1 MIFLIFFF
9 ILVPLNCSQNQNK
22 YPKKTKYSEL
32 NPLFN
37 QSRDARNINT
47 QYSELNP
54 LVNKTIKSGYSSNDR
69 SIRNSESPRPRNQT
83 DIKNNKIYKSI
94 ENLRSF
100 KQSNRFAEIRSK
112 QRNKEKTE
120 QRKPNQKPTYARG
133 EKKKSK
139 GKKAAPSNR
148 NSTKVNN
155 RKRIKPIVHI
165 YGG

>member
-1 MIFLIFFF
+1 M
-9 ILVPLNCSQNQNK
+9 PLTCSQNQNK

-37 QSRDARNINT
+37 QSKDAKNFNT

-69 SIRNSESPRPRNQT
+69 SLRNSESPRPRNQT

-112 QRNKEKTE
+112 QHNNKEKTE
-120 QRKPNQKPTYARG
+120 QRKPKKKPTKG
-133 EKKKSK
+133 EKKNSK
-139 GKKAAPSNR
+139 DKKGSSNR
-148 NSTKVNN
+148 NSTEVNN
-155 RKRIKPIVHI
+155 RKRMKPIVHI